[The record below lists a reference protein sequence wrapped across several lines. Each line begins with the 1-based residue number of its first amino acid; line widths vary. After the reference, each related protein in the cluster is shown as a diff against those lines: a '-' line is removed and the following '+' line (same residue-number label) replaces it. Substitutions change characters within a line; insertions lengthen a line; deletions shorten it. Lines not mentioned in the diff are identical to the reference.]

1 MQLRFNRFDGRSRN
15 DIGVID
21 QDTGANVGLIH
32 CGGSGRKHELEG
44 GISGHHPLRRSQHQH
59 TSDRAIAGAALTDRS
74 KEKSNARLARPTGG
88 RRTGRLGGI
97 HVSLFGGKYAASLN
111 TYDEC
116 VGFILGVQEDLN
128 ALYATERVTVSN

>member
-44 GISGHHPLRRSQHQH
+44 GIARHHPLRRTQHQR
-59 TSDRAIAGAALTDRS
+59 TADGAIAGAALTDRS
-74 KEKSNARLARPTGG
+74 KEKPDARPARPTGG
-88 RRTGRLGGI
+88 RRTGRLGGRGEG
-97 HVSLFGGKYAASLN
+97 SRGGRSTIEWLCSHWSRYL
-111 TYDEC
+111 
-116 VGFILGVQEDLN
+116 
-128 ALYATERVTVSN
+128 